1 MSAHLGVDLPPPRM
15 VLTIPPTP
23 PAMQTLAC
31 TAVPEIASAQVS
43 SPNQVIKAGS
53 PGVGQRSESPARD
66 YSPLVCCLV
75 LSSVCGEEMRRT
87 TPRIHLGPFAHLRPG
102 FTLSLE
108 SKDGSTDAEAIIHAH
123 RGMNQ
128 FL

>member
-1 MSAHLGVDLPPPRM
+1 
-15 VLTIPPTP
+15 
-23 PAMQTLAC
+23 MQTLAC

-43 SPNQVIKAGS
+43 SPNQVIEAGS

-75 LSSVCGEEMRRT
+75 LSSVCGEEMRRKFLESKRDLS
-87 TPRIHLGPFAHLRPG
+87 RILRAGFALSPG
-102 FTLSLE
+102 

-128 FL
+128 SF